1 MVSSFLPRGVAIA
14 ALGVVACLCD
24 PFVHAGNRWPDE
36 RTAGPFVIHADF
48 SLQPHEHLLHELTHL
63 QHDLVRELG
72 VPPTREVVHVYL
84 FARSTTYK
92 RYLASYFPQAP
103 VRKALF
109 IKERGAGMMFAYAS
123 EDLAIDVR
131 HEGTHALLHGALPM
145 VPLWLDE
152 GLAEY
157 FEVPASQRAYD
168 NPHLKAIQR
177 SLWLKGAPRL
187 EALEQLERLEE
198 MGAAEYCNAW
208 AWVHFML
215 HGPPEAREE
224 LIGFLRNVAA
234 FSPPGNLSDRLRRRM
249 PDLEQRF
256 VAHFRNWSR

>member
-1 MVSSFLPRGVAIA
+1 MVLSCLPRAATMAVLGIA
-14 ALGVVACLCD
+14 ACLSGASVD
-24 PFVHAGNRWPDE
+24 AANRWPDE
-36 RTAGPFVIHADF
+36 RTAGPFICHADF
-48 SLQPHEHLLHELTHL
+48 SLQPHENLLLELTRL
-63 QHDLVRELG
+63 QDDLVRELG
-72 VPPTREVVHVYL
+72 VPRSREIVHVYL
-84 FARSTTYK
+84 FARPATYK

-109 IKERGAGMMFAYAS
+109 IKERGAGMMFAYGSA
-123 EDLAIDVR
+123 DLEIDVR

-157 FEVPASQRAYD
+157 FEVPPHERTHD
-168 NPHLKAIQR
+168 NPHLKSIQR

-187 EALEQLERLEE
+187 EALEQLGRLEE
-198 MGAAEYCNAW
+198 MGTAEYRDAW

-224 LIGFLRNVAA
+224 LVGYLRNVAA
-234 FSPPGNLSDRLRRRM
+234 YSPPGNLSDRLRRRL
-249 PDLEQRF
+249 PNLEQRF
-256 VAHFRNWSR
+256 VAHFQQWSR